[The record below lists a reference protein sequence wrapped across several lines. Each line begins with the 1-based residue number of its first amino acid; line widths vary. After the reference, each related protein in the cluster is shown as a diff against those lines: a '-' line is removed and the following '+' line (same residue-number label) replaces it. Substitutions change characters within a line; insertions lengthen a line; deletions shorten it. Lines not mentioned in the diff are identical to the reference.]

1 MPRPA
6 AGTGSMKELM
16 IEVKPREDLGKNAS
30 RRLRH
35 EGLIPGIVYG
45 AKKDPV
51 PVVVDPKK
59 ILEIIH
65 SESGV
70 NTIFQLGLSDGEA
83 RRHVMIKDYQVDPV
97 KGSLI
102 HADFVRIQM
111 DEVIEVEV
119 PVQVTG
125 EAAGVKLDGGILE
138 HVTRQVRVSCLPAD
152 IPEHITIDVT
162 PLKIGDALR
171 VSDLPKSDKY
181 RMLTEPDQTLV
192 VVSPPAKEEVVAPVA
207 EAAPAAPAEPE
218 VIKKGKVAEEGAAEA
233 EEADDAKKAEAGK
246 EKEAEKPEGREE
258 ALQES

>member
-1 MPRPA
+1 
-6 AGTGSMKELM
+6 MKELVVD
-16 IEVKPREDLGKNAS
+16 VKGRGDLGKNES
-30 RRLRH
+30 RRLRSQ
-35 EGLIPGIVYG
+35 GQIPAIVYG
-45 AKKDPV
+45 ARKDPV

-70 NTIFQLGLSDGEA
+70 NTIFQLNLAEKEA

-97 KGSLI
+97 KGNLI

-119 PVQVTG
+119 PVQVSG

-138 HVTRQVRVSCLPAD
+138 HVTRLVRVSCLPGD

-171 VSDLPKSDKY
+171 VSDLPTSDRY
-181 RMLTEPDQTLV
+181 RILTETDQTLV
-192 VVSPPAKEEVVAPVA
+192 VVSPPAKEETVAPAA

-218 VIKKGKVAEEGAAEA
+218 VIKKGKAVEEGAAEA
-233 EEADDAKKAEAGK
+233 EEGEAAKK
-246 EKEAEKPEGREE
+246 KEAKKPEGKK
-258 ALQES
+258 

>member
-1 MPRPA
+1 MKDIVVDVKSR
-6 AGTGSMKELM
+6 GT
-16 IEVKPREDLGKNAS
+16 LGKNPS

-35 EGLIPGIVYG
+35 EGLIPAIVYG

-70 NTIFQLGLSDGEA
+70 NTIFQLGLADTEA
-83 RRHVMIKDYQVDPV
+83 RRHVMIKEYQVDPV
-97 KGSLI
+97 RGNLI

-111 DEVIEVEV
+111 DEVIEVDV
-119 PVQVTG
+119 PVQATG
-125 EAAGVKLDGGILE
+125 EAAGVKLDGGILD
-138 HVTRQVRVSCLPAD
+138 HVTRQVRVSCLPGD
-152 IPEHITIDVT
+152 IPEHIVIDVT

-181 RMLTEPDQTLV
+181 RILSEADVTLV
-192 VVSPPAKEEVVAPVA
+192 VVTPPAKEEVAAPTA

-218 VIKKGKVAEEGAAEA
+218 VIKKGKAVDEEAGEAAETD
-233 EEADDAKKAEAGK
+233 ETKK
-246 EKEAEKPEGREE
+246 KEAKKPEGKEGKK
-258 ALQES
+258 

>member
-1 MPRPA
+1 
-6 AGTGSMKELM
+6 MKE
-16 IEVKPREDLGKNAS
+16 IVVDVKSRETLGKNPS

-35 EGLIPGIVYG
+35 EGLIPAIVYG

-70 NTIFQLGLSDGEA
+70 NTIFQLGLAETEA
-83 RRHVMIKDYQVDPV
+83 RRHVMIKEYQVDPV
-97 KGSLI
+97 RGNLI

-111 DEVIEVEV
+111 DEVIEVDV

-138 HVTRQVRVSCLPAD
+138 HVTRQVRVSCLPGD
-152 IPEHITIDVT
+152 IPEHIAIDVT

-181 RMLTEPDQTLV
+181 RILSEADVTLV
-192 VVSPPAKEEVVAPVA
+192 VVSPPAKEEVAAPTA
-207 EAAPAAPAEPE
+207 EAVPAAPAEPE
-218 VIKKGKVAEEGAAEA
+218 VIKKGKAVDEEEGEAAETD
-233 EEADDAKKAEAGK
+233 ETKK
-246 EKEAEKPEGREE
+246 KEAKKPEGREGKK
-258 ALQES
+258 

>member
-1 MPRPA
+1 
-6 AGTGSMKELM
+6 MKE
-16 IEVKPREDLGKNAS
+16 IVVDVKSRETLGKNPS

-35 EGLIPGIVYG
+35 EGLIPAIVYG
-45 AKKDPV
+45 AKKDAI

-70 NTIFQLGLSDGEA
+70 NTIFQLGLSDTEA
-83 RRHVMIKDYQVDPV
+83 RRHVMIKEYQVDPV
-97 KGSLI
+97 RGNLI

-111 DEVIEVEV
+111 DEVIEVDV

-125 EAAGVKLDGGILE
+125 EAAGVKLDGGILD
-138 HVTRQVRVSCLPAD
+138 HVTRQVRVSCLPGD
-152 IPEHITIDVT
+152 IPEHIVIDVT

-181 RMLTEPDQTLV
+181 RILSEADVTLV
-192 VVSPPAKEEVVAPVA
+192 VVTPPAKEEVAAPAA

-218 VIKKGKVAEEGAAEA
+218 VIKKGKAVD
-233 EEADDAKKAEAGK
+233 EEAGETTEADETKK
-246 EKEAEKPEGREE
+246 KEAKKPEGREGKK
-258 ALQES
+258 